1 MRRTKLDQWRQE
13 LHDVRDAAALFGGSA
28 QTAVLRLLTMAG
40 KVPYRSAF
48 DGLTLREQA
57 IVRHLLGRQEL
68 RLTAPG
74 ADAPPAQFVL
84 CHSSLG
90 KLTVHE
96 PARGDLPT
104 EEVVA
109 ELALPGWMVE
119 MIDEECL
126 AAQAE
131 EEHQRHELDHMLHTW
146 HADGSLPERLEEV
159 IDWVER
165 VETVLI
171 YVERRVFS
179 RSDSGSS
186 TLIRDGVLPAL
197 RGRPPADW
205 SPEERLFV
213 AAIQLLFRTGRAVR
227 FEEFNGRQLSAVSLR
242 RVLTT
247 RCAVYLRALGEQA
260 TGKLGTASLAE
271 LAALAGDL
279 VDLVDGGGHIRY
291 RRVNGLTYAKDEYL
305 LPWEEGRRSQAELP
319 RTLHPL
325 SGTLPEPAD
334 GEDATAW
341 VRRATTAALRTAHV
355 GGDQRD
361 LTRILEGIVLGAVVD
376 CRADYGM
383 SSGVRDLSRLDGPA
397 GQYGEEVA
405 GLKKPDFFCCVLPS
419 PEMAVD
425 LPAAAVTDILWQVAQ
440 RMMYNRWHFVPG
452 NFDRAEVPRQ
462 RHYFFPPLVPDIGEW
477 GDLRHGGH
485 STARVRFTLRAPGAA
500 MWKQPFTVGG
510 RQYRGAFDIRL
521 VRMDGPPFTLEDMRI
536 ACRYSALVDVFW
548 REIAAYADAHGGWT
562 PTITSFGGD
571 WYASEA
577 WREPVDRLAAVEGAG
592 ATVGAVA

>member
-1 MRRTKLDQWRQE
+1 MRRTKFDQWSQE
-13 LHDVRDAAALFGGSA
+13 LRDVRDPVELFDSSA

-40 KVPYRSAF
+40 KVPFRSAF

-57 IVRHLLGRQEL
+57 IVRHLLGRQHL

-74 ADAPPAQFVL
+74 TDATAAQFVL
-84 CHSSLG
+84 AHSALG
-90 KLTVHE
+90 KLTIHE
-96 PARGDLPT
+96 PARGDLPA

-119 MIDEECL
+119 MIDEEWL
-126 AAQAE
+126 PAQVE
-131 EEHQRHELDHMLHTW
+131 EEHQRRELDQMLHTW

-171 YVERRVFS
+171 FVERRVFS

-213 AAIQLLFRTGRAVR
+213 ASIQLLFRTGRAVR
-227 FEEFNGRQLSAVSLR
+227 FEEFNGRQLNAVSLR
-242 RVLTT
+242 KVLTT
-247 RCAVYLRALGEQA
+247 RCATYLRALDGQA
-260 TGKLGTASLAE
+260 TRELSTATLAE
-271 LAALAGDL
+271 LATLAGEL
-279 VDLVDGGGHIRY
+279 VELVDGSGHIRY
-291 RRVNGLTYAKDEYL
+291 RRINGLTYAKDEYL
-305 LPWEEGRRSQAELP
+305 LPWEGEQRSQVELP
-319 RTLHPL
+319 PTLRT
-325 SGTLPEPAD
+325 SAGVRPEPVD
-334 GEDATAW
+334 GEDAASW
-341 VRRATTAALRTAHV
+341 VRHATTAALRNVHA
-355 GGDQRD
+355 GGDERE
-361 LTRILEGIVLGAVVD
+361 LTGILEGIVLGAVVD
-376 CRADYGM
+376 SHADYGM
-383 SSGVRDLSRLDGPA
+383 SSGIRDLSRLDGPA
-397 GQYGEEVA
+397 GRYDEEVA

-419 PEMAVD
+419 PQMAAD
-425 LPAAAVTDILWQVAQ
+425 LPAPAVTDILWQVAQ

-452 NFDRAEVPRQ
+452 NFDRVEVPRQ
-462 RHYFFPPLVPDIGEW
+462 RHYFFPPLVPDIAEW

-485 STARVRFTLRAPGAA
+485 STSRVRYTLRAPGAA

-521 VRMDGPPFTLEDMRI
+521 VRMDGPPFTLTDLRT

-548 REIAAYADAHGGWT
+548 REIAGYADAHDGWA
-562 PTITSFGGD
+562 PAITAFGGD
-571 WYASEA
+571 WYTKES
-577 WREPVDRLAAVEGAG
+577 WRDAVERLDA
-592 ATVGAVA
+592 AQQAVGGLA

>member
-1 MRRTKLDQWRQE
+1 MRRTTKLDQWSQE
-13 LHDVRDAAALFGGSA
+13 LRDVRDPAALFGGSA
-28 QTAVLRLLTMAG
+28 QAAVLRLLTMAG
-40 KVPYRSAF
+40 KVPFRAAF

-57 IVRHLLGRQEL
+57 VVRHLLGRQQL

-84 CHSSLG
+84 AHSPLG

-104 EEVVA
+104 DETVA
-109 ELALPGWMVE
+109 ELALPEWIIEMV
-119 MIDEECL
+119 DEECL
-126 AAQAE
+126 PTQAE
-131 EEHQRHELDHMLHTW
+131 EEHQRHELDHMLYSW
-146 HADGSLPERLEEV
+146 NADGTLAERLEEV

-171 YVERRVFS
+171 YIGRRIFS

-197 RGRPPADW
+197 RGRAPGDW
-205 SPEERLFV
+205 CPEERLFV

-247 RCAVYLRALGEQA
+247 RCAAYLRALGEQA
-260 TGKLGTASLAE
+260 TGQLSTATLAE

-279 VDLVDGGGHIRY
+279 VGLVDAGGHMRY
-291 RRVNGLTYAKDEYL
+291 RRVNGLTYAKDEFL
-305 LPWEEGRRSQAELP
+305 MPWEPDQRVQDDLP
-319 RTLHPL
+319 MTLY
-325 SGTLPEPAD
+325 PASTALAD
-334 GEDATAW
+334 DDADAGEW
-341 VRRATTAALRTAHV
+341 VRRATADALRAAHT
-355 GGDQRD
+355 GGDERE
-361 LTRILEGIVLGAVVD
+361 LSAILEGIVLGAVVD
-376 CRADYGM
+376 ARADYGM
-383 SSGVRDLSRLDGPA
+383 SSGIRDLSRLDGPA
-397 GQYGEEVA
+397 GQYGQDVA
-405 GLKKPDFFCCVLPS
+405 ELKKPDFFCCVLPS
-419 PEMAVD
+419 PQMAAD

-452 NFDRAEVPRQ
+452 NFDRVEVPRQ

-485 STARVRFTLRAPGAA
+485 STARVRYTLRAPGAA

-521 VRMDGPPFTLEDMRI
+521 VRMEGPPFTLADMRV

-562 PTITSFGGD
+562 PTITAYSGE
-571 WYASEA
+571 WYAKEA
-577 WREPVDRLAAVEGAG
+577 WREPVQRLELAEDSAG
-592 ATVGAVA
+592 VPA

>member
-1 MRRTKLDQWRQE
+1 MRRTKTDQWTQE
-13 LHDVRDAAALFGGSA
+13 LRDVRDPAELFGGSA

-40 KVPYRSAF
+40 KVPFRSAF

-57 IVRHLLGRQEL
+57 FVRHLLGRQQL
-68 RLTAPG
+68 RLTPPG
-74 ADAPPAQFVL
+74 DDVSPARFVL
-84 CHSSLG
+84 SHSTLG

-109 ELALPGWMVE
+109 EIALPDWMTE
-119 MIDEECL
+119 MLDEECL
-126 AAQAE
+126 AAEAE
-131 EEHQRHELDHMLHTW
+131 EEHQRHELDQLLHTW
-146 HADGSLPERLEEV
+146 HADGSLPQRLEEV

-171 YVERRVFS
+171 YVQRRVFS

-197 RGRPPADW
+197 RDRAPADW

-213 AAIQLLFRTGRAVR
+213 SAIQLLFRTGRAVR

-247 RCAVYLRALGEQA
+247 RCATYLRALGEPVTGQVSTA
-260 TGKLGTASLAE
+260 TLTE
-271 LAALAGDL
+271 LAVLAGDL
-279 VDLVDGGGHIRY
+279 VELVDGGDHMRY

-305 LPWEEGRRSQAELP
+305 LPWAQDQRRQDELP
-319 RTLHPL
+319 QTLRTL
-325 SGTLPEPAD
+325 SGLLTEQVDD
-334 GEDATAW
+334 GDAPTWVRDATA
-341 VRRATTAALRTAHV
+341 AALRTAHR
-355 GGDQRD
+355 GGDRHE

-376 CRADYGM
+376 AHADYGM
-383 SSGVRDLSRLDGPA
+383 SSGIRDLSRLSGPA

-419 PEMAVD
+419 PQMAAD
-425 LPAAAVTDILWQVAQ
+425 LPGDAVTDILWQVAQ

-452 NFDRAEVPRQ
+452 NFDRVEVPRQ

-485 STARVRFTLRAPGAA
+485 STARVRYTLRAPGAA
-500 MWKQPFTVGG
+500 MWKQPLTVAG

-521 VRMDGPPFTLEDMRI
+521 VRMDGPPFTLDELRT
-536 ACRYSALVDVFW
+536 ASRYSALVDVFW
-548 REIAAYADAHGGWT
+548 REIAGDAEAHGGWT
-562 PTITSFGGD
+562 PTIASFDAD
-571 WYASEA
+571 WYAKHT
-577 WREPVDRLAAVEGAG
+577 WHEPVERLVASTQ
-592 ATVGAVA
+592 TVGGRA

>member
-1 MRRTKLDQWRQE
+1 MRRTKVDQWSQE
-13 LHDVRDAAALFGGSA
+13 LRDVRDPVELFGGSA

-40 KVPYRSAF
+40 KVPFRSAL

-57 IVRHLLGRQEL
+57 IVRHLLGRQQL

-74 ADAPPAQFVL
+74 ADAAPARFVL
-84 CHSSLG
+84 AHSALG
-90 KLTVHE
+90 KLTIHE
-96 PARGDLPT
+96 PARGDLPV

-119 MIDEECL
+119 MIDEEWL
-126 AAQAE
+126 PAQVE
-131 EEHQRHELDHMLHTW
+131 EEHQRRELDRMLHTW

-171 YVERRVFS
+171 FVERRVFS

-197 RGRPPADW
+197 RDRAPADW

-213 AAIQLLFRTGRAVR
+213 ASIQLLFRTGRAVR

-242 RVLTT
+242 KVLTT
-247 RCAVYLRALGEQA
+247 RCATYLRALDGKPTGELSTA
-260 TGKLGTASLAE
+260 TLAE
-271 LAALAGDL
+271 LATLAGEL
-279 VDLVDGGGHIRY
+279 VELVDGSGHIRY
-291 RRVNGLTYAKDEYL
+291 RRINGLTYAKDEYL
-305 LPWEEGRRSQAELP
+305 LPWEDEQRSQVELP
-319 RTLHPL
+319 PTLRT
-325 SGTLPEPAD
+325 STGVRPEPVD
-334 GEDATAW
+334 GEDAASW
-341 VRRATTAALRTAHV
+341 VRRATTAALRNVHA
-355 GGDQRD
+355 GGDERE
-361 LTRILEGIVLGAVVD
+361 LTGILEGIVLGAVVD
-376 CRADYGM
+376 SHADYGM
-383 SSGVRDLSRLDGPA
+383 SSGIRDLSRLDGPA
-397 GQYGEEVA
+397 GRYDEEVA

-419 PEMAVD
+419 PQMAAD
-425 LPAAAVTDILWQVAQ
+425 LPAPAVTDILWQVAQ

-452 NFDRAEVPRQ
+452 NFDRVEVPRQ
-462 RHYFFPPLVPDIGEW
+462 RHYFFPPLVPDIAEW

-485 STARVRFTLRAPGAA
+485 STSRVRYTLRAPGAA

-521 VRMDGPPFTLEDMRI
+521 VRMDGPPFTLADLRT

-548 REIAAYADAHGGWT
+548 REIAGYADAHDGWA
-562 PTITSFGGD
+562 PAITAFGGD
-571 WYASEA
+571 WYTKEA
-577 WREPVDRLAAVEGAG
+577 WREPVERLDVAPQAVGGLA
-592 ATVGAVA
+592 

>member
-1 MRRTKLDQWRQE
+1 MRRTKSDQWSQE
-13 LHDVRDAAALFGGSA
+13 LREVRDPAALFGGSA

-40 KVPYRSAF
+40 KVPFRSAF
-48 DGLTLREQA
+48 DSLTLRERA
-57 IVRHLLGRQEL
+57 IVGHLLGRQEL

-74 ADAPPAQFVL
+74 ADPSPAGFVL
-84 CHSSLG
+84 AHSSLG

-104 EEVVA
+104 GEVVA
-109 ELALPGWMVE
+109 ELALPGWLVE

-126 AAQAE
+126 PAQAE
-131 EEHQRHELDHMLHTW
+131 EEHQRHELDQMLHTW
-146 HADGSLPERLEEV
+146 HADGSLPARLEEV
-159 IDWVER
+159 VDWVER

-197 RGRPPADW
+197 RGRAPADW
-205 SPEERLFV
+205 SPQERLFV
-213 AAIQLLFRTGRAVR
+213 AAVQLLFRTGRAVR

-242 RVLTT
+242 RTLTT
-247 RCAVYLRALGEQA
+247 RCATYLRALDEPV
-260 TGKLGTASLAE
+260 TGQLGTATLAE

-279 VDLVDGGGHIRY
+279 VERVDGGGDLRY

-305 LPWEEGRRSQAELP
+305 LPWEPDRRSQAVLP
-319 RTLHPL
+319 RTLHAL
-325 SGTLPEPAD
+325 TDACPEPAD
-334 GEDATAW
+334 GEDAAAW
-341 VRRATTAALRTAHV
+341 VRRATAAALRTAHDS
-355 GGDQRD
+355 GDEGD
-361 LTRILEGIVLGAVVD
+361 LNRILEGIVLGAVVD
-376 CRADYGM
+376 GRADYGM
-383 SSGVRDLSRLDGPA
+383 SSGVRDLSRLNGLA
-397 GQYGEEVA
+397 GEYGEEVA

-419 PEMAVD
+419 PEMAAD

-452 NFDRAEVPRQ
+452 NFDRVAVPRQ

-485 STARVRFTLRAPGAA
+485 STARVRYTLRAPGAA

-510 RQYRGAFDIRL
+510 RQYRGAYDIRL
-521 VRMDGPPFTLEDMRI
+521 VRMDGPPFTLDDLRV

-548 REIAAYADAHGGWT
+548 REIASYADAHGGWS
-562 PTITSFGGD
+562 PTIGSFGGD
-571 WYASEA
+571 WYASQA
-577 WREPVDRLAAVEGAG
+577 WRAPVDRLAV
-592 ATVGAVA
+592 VGEPVGGLV

>member
-1 MRRTKLDQWRQE
+1 MRDPAE
-13 LHDVRDAAALFGGSA
+13 LFGGSA

-40 KVPYRSAF
+40 KVPFRSAF

-68 RLTAPG
+68 RLTPPG
-74 ADAPPAQFVL
+74 VDVPPAPFVL
-84 CHSSLG
+84 CHSALG

-109 ELALPGWMVE
+109 ELALPGWLVE
-119 MIDEECL
+119 MLDEECL
-126 AAQAE
+126 AAEAE
-131 EEHQRHELDHMLHTW
+131 EEHQRYEFDHLLHTW
-146 HADGSLPERLEEV
+146 HADGSLAERLEEV

-165 VETVLI
+165 VETVLV
-171 YVERRVFS
+171 YVRRRVFS

-227 FEEFNGRQLSAVSLR
+227 FEEFNGRQLSAVGLR

-247 RCAVYLRALGEQA
+247 RCAAYLGVLGEPVTGQLSTA
-260 TGKLGTASLAE
+260 TLTE

-279 VDLVDGGGHIRY
+279 VERVDGGGHMRY

-305 LPWEEGRRSQAELP
+305 LPWAQEQRGHTELP
-319 RTLHPL
+319 RE
-325 SGTLPEPAD
+325 LPALTGAPTGPDD
-334 GEDATAW
+334 GEDPAAW
-341 VRRATTAALRTAHV
+341 VRRATAAALRTAHRS
-355 GGDQRD
+355 GDEHD
-361 LTRILEGIVLGAVVD
+361 LTRILEGLVLGAVVD
-376 CRADYGM
+376 ARADYGM
-383 SSGVRDLSRLDGPA
+383 SSGIRDLSRLDGPA

-419 PEMAVD
+419 PAMAVD
-425 LPAAAVTDILWQVAQ
+425 LPTDAVTDILWQVAQ

-452 NFDRAEVPRQ
+452 NFDRVEVPRQ

-485 STARVRFTLRAPGAA
+485 STARVRYTLRAPGAA
-500 MWKQPFTVGG
+500 MWKQPLTVSG

-521 VRMDGPPFTLEDMRI
+521 VRMDGPPFTLDDLRI
-536 ACRYSALVDVFW
+536 ACRYSALVDVLW
-548 REIAAYADAHGGWT
+548 REIAGYAEAHDGWT
-562 PTITSFGGD
+562 PTITAFGGD
-571 WYASEA
+571 WYAKSA
-577 WREPVDRLAAVEGAG
+577 WHVPVERLT
-592 ATVGAVA
+592 ATAQPVGGMA

>member
-1 MRRTKLDQWRQE
+1 MRRTKTDQWSQE
-13 LHDVRDAAALFGGSA
+13 LRDVRDPAELFGGSA

-40 KVPYRSAF
+40 KVPFRSAF

-57 IVRHLLGRQEL
+57 FVRHLLGRQQL
-68 RLTAPG
+68 RLTPPAV
-74 ADAPPAQFVL
+74 DAPAARFVL
-84 CHSSLG
+84 AHSMLG

-109 ELALPGWMVE
+109 EIALPGWMTE
-119 MIDEECL
+119 MLDEECL
-126 AAQAE
+126 TAEAE
-131 EEHQRHELDHMLHTW
+131 EEHQRYELDQLLHTW
-146 HADGSLPERLEEV
+146 HTDGSLSERLEEV

-165 VETVLI
+165 VETVLV
-171 YVERRVFS
+171 YVQRRVFS

-197 RGRPPADW
+197 RDRAPADW

-227 FEEFNGRQLSAVSLR
+227 FEEFNGRQLSAVGLR

-247 RCAVYLRALGEQA
+247 RCAAYLRALGEPVTGQVSTA
-260 TGKLGTASLAE
+260 TLTE
-271 LAALAGDL
+271 LAAFAGDL
-279 VDLVDGGGHIRY
+279 VELVDGGNHMRY

-305 LPWEEGRRSQAELP
+305 LPWAQDQRSQAELP
-319 RTLHPL
+319 RTLRSL
-325 SGTLPEPAD
+325 TDTLTGPVDD
-334 GEDATAW
+334 GDPSTWVRHATA
-341 VRRATTAALRTAHV
+341 AALRTAHH
-355 GGDQRD
+355 GGDEHG
-361 LTRILEGIVLGAVVD
+361 LTRILEDIVLGAVVD
-376 CRADYGM
+376 AHADYGM
-383 SSGVRDLSRLDGPA
+383 SSGIRDLSRLSGPA

-419 PEMAVD
+419 PEMAAD
-425 LPAAAVTDILWQVAQ
+425 LPGDAVTDILWQVAQ

-452 NFDRAEVPRQ
+452 NFDRIEVPRQ

-485 STARVRFTLRAPGAA
+485 STARVRYTLRAPGAA
-500 MWKQPFTVGG
+500 MWKQPLTVAG

-521 VRMDGPPFTLEDMRI
+521 VRMDGPPFTLDDLRI

-548 REIAAYADAHGGWT
+548 REIARYADAHDGWT
-562 PTITSFGGD
+562 PTITSFGAD
-571 WYASEA
+571 WYAKHT
-577 WREPVDRLAAVEGAG
+577 WHEPVGRLVASTQ
-592 ATVGAVA
+592 TVGA